1 MSVPSIGLFGGTFDP
16 VHSGHLASAEAAL
29 KAYDFCKIA
38 FIPAGDPYLKSDI
51 SDSAI
56 STPEDRVE
64 MVRLALEH
72 HGNPRFELS
81 DMETQREGPSYT
93 LDTARLFAVNNPQSE
108 IVVILGMDTILSMPR
123 WKDPDALIGEF
134 RIVAITR
141 PGFDE
146 SKLSALS
153 VEGLDRAI
161 EVVVADTPDISSSQI
176 RKDLASS
183 KADVLSMDTLYPPVR
198 RFIKD
203 HDLYK

>member
-16 VHSGHLASAEAAL
+16 VHSGHFASAEAAL
-29 KAYDFCKIA
+29 KAYDFCKIV

-51 SDSAI
+51 ADSVI

-81 DMETQREGPSYT
+81 EMETQREGPSYT
-93 LDTARLFAVNNPQSE
+93 LDTARLFAVDNPQSE
-108 IVVILGMDTILSMPR
+108 IVIILGMDTVLSMPR
-123 WKDPDALIGEF
+123 WQDPNALIGEF
-134 RIVAITR
+134 KIVAITR

-146 SKLSALS
+146 SKLPVLS
-153 VEGLDRAI
+153 VEGLARAI
-161 EVVVADTPDISSSQI
+161 EVVVADTPNTSSSQI
-176 RKDLASS
+176 RKVLASS
-183 KADVLSMDTLYPPVR
+183 KADIFSMDTLYPPVR
-198 RFIKD
+198 KFIRD

>member
-1 MSVPSIGLFGGTFDP
+1 MSASSIGLFGGTFDP
-16 VHSGHLASAEAAL
+16 VHSGHFASAEAAL
-29 KAYDFCKIA
+29 KAYDFCKIV

-51 SDSAI
+51 ADSVI

-81 DMETQREGPSYT
+81 EMETQREGPSYT
-93 LDTARLFAVNNPQSE
+93 LDTARLFAVDNPQSE
-108 IVVILGMDTILSMPR
+108 IVIILGMDTVLSMPR

-153 VEGLDRAI
+153 VEGLDREI
-161 EVVVADTPDISSSQI
+161 EVVVADTPDTSSSQI
-176 RKDLASS
+176 REVLASS
-183 KADVLSMDTLYPPVR
+183 KAGTFSMDTLYPPVR
-198 RFIKD
+198 RFIRD

>member
-1 MSVPSIGLFGGTFDP
+1 MVCYDTTITERIYQPTAQAIVDSLGLNSGNNLLSWSVFVTD
-16 VHSGHLASAEAAL
+16 
-29 KAYDFCKIA
+29 
-38 FIPAGDPYLKSDI
+38 
-51 SDSAI
+51 
-56 STPEDRVE
+56 
-64 MVRLALEH
+64 
-72 HGNPRFELS
+72 
-81 DMETQREGPSYT
+81 
-93 LDTARLFAVNNPQSE
+93 
-108 IVVILGMDTILSMPR
+108 GMDTVLSMPR

-153 VEGLDRAI
+153 VEGLDREI

-183 KADVLSMDTLYPPVR
+183 KADVLSMDTLYLPVR